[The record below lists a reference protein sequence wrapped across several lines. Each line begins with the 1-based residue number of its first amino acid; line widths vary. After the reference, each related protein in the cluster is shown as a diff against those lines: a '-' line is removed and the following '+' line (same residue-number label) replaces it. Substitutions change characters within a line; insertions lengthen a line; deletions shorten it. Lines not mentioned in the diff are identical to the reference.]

1 MKISKRMLLV
11 AEVSSS
17 LRLRFRQKFQL
28 IGKDFDRVFQTV
40 SYCFKGKFFTK
51 NIWKKV
57 LFLNSQAITYEY

>member
-17 LRLRFRQKFQL
+17 LRVQFRQKFQL

-40 SYCFKGKFFTK
+40 IALKEDSPLRIFGKKFCF
-51 NIWKKV
+51 
-57 LFLNSQAITYEY
+57 